1 MFRRFFLVFVVV
13 LALVSS
19 ADAQSKLLIV
29 SYDPTR
35 TLYQELTE
43 AFNQNR
49 KKLGKEP
56 VVFYQSHGGSGKQAR
71 AVREGL
77 KADIVS
83 LALAYDIDALTAKKL
98 LPTDWQNRFPHHSAP
113 FTSTVVFLVRKNNP
127 KNIKNWDDLV
137 KPGVRVITP
146 SPKTSGAGRL
156 NFLAAYAFA
165 LKKFNG
171 NKQNA
176 NDFIKKFYQNCPVL
190 DAGARTAGTTFM
202 ERNLGDVLV
211 TWENEALLAI
221 HKSNKKDQFEVVVPP
236 ISLLAEP
243 PVTYVDRIV
252 IQKKNTAAAKD
263 FINFLYTTE
272 AQEIFAQ
279 NYFRPRDSQIAKRYQ
294 KTFPT
299 LKTLRVQDLF
309 VSWENAHE
317 LYFRDGALF
326 DQIYLK

>member
-1 MFRRFFLVFVVV
+1 
-13 LALVSS
+13 
-19 ADAQSKLLIV
+19 
-29 SYDPTR
+29 
-35 TLYQELTE
+35 
-43 AFNQNR
+43 
-49 KKLGKEP
+49 
-56 VVFYQSHGGSGKQAR
+56 
-71 AVREGL
+71 VREGL

-83 LALAYDIDALTAKKL
+83 LALAYDIDALKSKKL
-98 LPTDWQNRFPHHSAP
+98 IPDNWQTRFPNNSAP

-165 LKKFNG
+165 LKKY
-171 NKQNA
+171 NA
-176 NDFIKKFYQNCPVL
+176 NHQQAKEFIQKFYGNVPVL

-221 HKSNKKDQFEVVVPP
+221 HKSSKKDQFEVVVPP
-236 ISLLAEP
+236 MSLLAEP
-243 PVTYVDRIV
+243 PVTYIEQ
-252 IQKKNTAAAKD
+252 ITQQKKNTAIAKD
-263 FINFLYTTE
+263 FINFLYTPE
-272 AQEIFAQ
+272 AQMIFAK
-279 NYFRPRDSQIAKRYQ
+279 NYFRPRDSKISKRYQ
-294 KTFPT
+294 NTFPT
-299 LKTLRVQDLF
+299 LNTLRVQDLF